1 MPEKIHLLV
10 RALILKDNQIL
21 LAKGVGSKFTFLPG
35 GHIEVGESAKKS
47 LKRELQEEMGAEVK
61 VGKYLGVLE
70 HSFSLANR
78 FQHEINHIFLVEL
91 VNNEQKI
98 KSKENHLHFFWVNID
113 ELEKNN
119 LEPSPLKKII
129 PEVLKNKNFF
139 FWQSTINN
147 N

>member
-1 MPEKIHLLV
+1 MQEKIHLLV

-35 GHIEVGESAKKS
+35 GHIEAGESAKKS
-47 LKRELQEEMGAEVK
+47 LKRELQEEMGIKVR

-70 HSFSLANR
+70 HSFSLGKS
-78 FQHEINHIFLVEL
+78 FQHEINHVFLVDL
-91 VNNEQKI
+91 SDGNKKI
-98 KSKENHLHFFWVNID
+98 ESKEDHLHFIWVNID

-129 PEVLKNKNFF
+129 PKIIKNKNFF
-139 FWQSTINN
+139 FWQSTID
-147 N
+147 